1 MQKRLFIPLVLVLL
15 LLAACGG
22 SSEPSPTLTP
32 TGGGASI
39 PATEPPSEEPTEQPS
54 DPTAAPV
61 SEEPTAE
68 SAPSEEAT
76 ATPEGEAETAPTGE
90 RQMSGT
96 DPDTGL
102 EINPEQI
109 VAGVEFIARGEIVSM
124 TLTPQDAPEFVILS
138 PAGKRYRFRPQALS
152 EIFFEDGSQLAV
164 HQYQL
169 GLMAGATL
177 YLDPAGGVTAIATS
191 TDMVLYSGE

>member
-1 MQKRLFIPLVLVLL
+1 MQKRFFVPLVLVLL

-22 SSEPSPTLTP
+22 SGEPSPTLTP
-32 TGGGASI
+32 TGGGGVSI
-39 PATEPPSEEPTEQPS
+39 PATEPPSEEPAEQSS
-54 DPTAAPV
+54 DPTVAPV
-61 SEEPTAE
+61 NEEPTAE

-76 ATPEGEAETAPTGE
+76 ATPEGEAETTGE

-102 EINPEQI
+102 EINPEQV
-109 VAGVEFIARGEIVSM
+109 VAGIEFIVRGEIVSM

-138 PAGKRYRFRPQALS
+138 PTGKRYRFRPQALS

-169 GLMAGATL
+169 GLMASATL
-177 YLDPAGGVTAIATS
+177 YLDPAGGTTAVASS
-191 TDMVLYSGE
+191 TNMILYASE